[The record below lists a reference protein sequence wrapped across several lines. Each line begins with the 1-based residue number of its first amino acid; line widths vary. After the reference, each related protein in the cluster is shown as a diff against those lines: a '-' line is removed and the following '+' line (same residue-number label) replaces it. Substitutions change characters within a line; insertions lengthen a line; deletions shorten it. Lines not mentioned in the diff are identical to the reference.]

1 LCLGHQAS
9 RAFTPEDEQLLGAL
23 CGQVGRIYE
32 NGYFYVI
39 ARSRAEQLEREMQER
54 ERVTAELA
62 AVEQRTRFALEAAG
76 IGVSDFDYETGSL
89 RWSDILERLHGLPA
103 GSFGGSFEESLQMVH
118 PDDVD
123 GVRAALSGVTP
134 KRPDYSVAYRAL
146 WPDGSAHWIQRIGRV
161 FFDEAGKPVRRLGVG
176 VDVTAQRQLMD
187 QFQQAQKME
196 AVGRLAGGIAH
207 DFNNLL
213 TAILGYCQLLEDA
226 LEPAGEVVKG
236 GLEEI
241 RKAGERAAGLTRQ
254 LLAFSRRQVL
264 QPRVIDLN
272 LVVTV
277 MTAMLRRLIGEDVA
291 LTLALSSRPALVR
304 ADQGQIEQVIMNLV
318 LNARDAMSAG
328 GAITISTA
336 ETAGISGA
344 EVPVDGPPSTGGTYA
359 TIAISDT
366 GVGMTAETRGRL
378 FEPFFTTKPPG
389 QGTGLGLATVYGI
402 VKQSG
407 GHVAVRSEPAQ
418 GTSFTV
424 FLPAVGNAAEAR
436 IANTG
441 PAPGSRGETVLIV
454 EDEAAV
460 RQLTHVLLERAGYRV
475 LDASGSAQAW
485 EVVSNSTPQID
496 LILTDV
502 VMPGQS
508 GPAMFADIRKAHPG
522 IRVCYMSG
530 YTDDAIAK
538 TGVLGP
544 GVHFLEKPFTP
555 ESLRRKVR
563 ETLDA

>member
-1 LCLGHQAS
+1 
-9 RAFTPEDEQLLGAL
+9 
-23 CGQVGRIYE
+23 
-32 NGYFYVI
+32 
-39 ARSRAEQLEREMQER
+39 
-54 ERVTAELA
+54 
-62 AVEQRTRFALEAAG
+62 
-76 IGVSDFDYETGSL
+76 
-89 RWSDILERLHGLPA
+89 
-103 GSFGGSFEESLQMVH
+103 
-118 PDDVD
+118 
-123 GVRAALSGVTP
+123 
-134 KRPDYSVAYRAL
+134 
-146 WPDGSAHWIQRIGRV
+146 
-161 FFDEAGKPVRRLGVG
+161 
-176 VDVTAQRQLMD
+176 
-187 QFQQAQKME
+187 
-196 AVGRLAGGIAH
+196 
-207 DFNNLL
+207 
-213 TAILGYCQLLEDA
+213 LLEDA

-272 LVVTV
+272 LVVTD

-336 ETAGISGA
+336 ETTGISGA